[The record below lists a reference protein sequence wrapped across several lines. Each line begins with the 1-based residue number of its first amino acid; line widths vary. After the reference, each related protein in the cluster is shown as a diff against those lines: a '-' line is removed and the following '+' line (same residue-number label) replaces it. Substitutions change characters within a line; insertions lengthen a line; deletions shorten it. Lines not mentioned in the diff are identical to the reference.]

1 MLATFAIEIT
11 LAVYVLWRY
20 KLDEI
25 SRLVVAILFFLA
37 VFQLAEYMVCGG
49 LGADGLTWSR
59 IGYVAITI
67 LPPLGLHLAVKL
79 ANKRLPWLLWLA
91 YGSAAAFV
99 AFFALAPNS
108 ITGNVC
114 QGNYVIFD
122 VAPGSS
128 WLYGLYY
135 YGWLITS
142 VWLSWQWAKSAGKK
156 AARALSGLVVGY
168 LAFLLPTTTVNLI
181 EPSTLIG
188 IPSIMCG
195 FAVLLAITLVFW
207 VLPAAGTKRK
217 K

>member
-11 LAVYVLWRY
+11 LAVYTIWRY
-20 KLDEI
+20 KLNEV

-67 LPPLGLHLAVKL
+67 LPPLGIHLAVKL
-79 ANKRLPWLLWLA
+79 ANKKLPWLLWLA

-99 AFFALAPNS
+99 AFFALAANS

-135 YGWLITS
+135 YSWIIIS
-142 VWLSWQWAKSAGKK
+142 VWLSWRWAKSAGKK
-156 AARALSGLVVGY
+156 AARALRGLAVGY
-168 LAFLLPTTTVNLI
+168 LAFLLPTTTVNFI
-181 EPSTLIG
+181 DPSTLSG